1 MSSGGGKGRSVGAAA
16 GGGGHP
22 NGAILN
28 DGDGKRQRRKRFEA
42 WAEGYR
48 DQKLKPN
55 AWTDMYKECPHPI
68 KGGS

>member
-1 MSSGGGKGRSVGAAA
+1 MPSGKGGGNKARSVGAAA
-16 GGGGHP
+16 GGHP

-28 DGDGKRQRRKRFEA
+28 DGDAKLQRKQRFKA

-48 DQKLKPN
+48 DKKLKPN
-55 AWTDMYKECPHPI
+55 AWTAMYDKPAPL